1 MSRFARLPSVAPALI
16 FGLAVGLGQ
25 PAFADGPAKIRK
37 SLETLLPD
45 IKIDSIE
52 RSPIDGLYEV
62 LVGTQLMYVT
72 GDGRYYIDGRI
83 VDLEKRVDLTEPRL
97 AAARLKAVERVGE
110 DNMIIFEPPGKTK
123 HTVTVFTDIDCGYC
137 RKLHKQIDGYG
148 EEGIRIRYLF
158 FPRAGKGSPSYDEA
172 VSVWCSDDRQA
183 AMTAAK
189 SGKVIQDKQCPNP
202 VDRHLALGHEMG
214 IRGTP
219 ALLLESGDLV
229 PGYVAPEQLA
239 AMLDQ
244 ASGN

>member
-137 RKLHKQIDGYG
+137 RKLHKQIDG
-148 EEGIRIRYLF
+148 
-158 FPRAGKGSPSYDEA
+158 
-172 VSVWCSDDRQA
+172 
-183 AMTAAK
+183 
-189 SGKVIQDKQCPNP
+189 
-202 VDRHLALGHEMG
+202 
-214 IRGTP
+214 
-219 ALLLESGDLV
+219 
-229 PGYVAPEQLA
+229 
-239 AMLDQ
+239 
-244 ASGN
+244 